1 MRHLHGDRRL
11 GQALKVRRG
20 PPAPPGGR
28 AWINGRE
35 VGGTD
40 PHYIHLSDRLD

>member
-1 MRHLHGDRRL
+1 LFV
-11 GQALKVRRG
+11 K
-20 PPAPPGGR
+20 GGR

-40 PHYIHLSDRLD
+40 PRFAHLNRSYD